1 MNYGVL
7 VTAALEDLNSA
18 AEKMVAQTTPA
29 TPMPRPRIFIICETV
44 SWPFL
49 RSDSS
54 PYEEATHFRDRIAS
68 KIVVGCKKQPR
79 LILRAI
85 RRIQAA
91 TAWCK
96 ARTEGRRRQA
106 EEILRQQSAA
116 VEALEAEAAMLALK

>member
-44 SWPFL
+44 SWPVL
-49 RSDSS
+49 RSDSPLRYRVTS
-54 PYEEATHFRDRIAS
+54 WCVS
-68 KIVVGCKKQPR
+68 SGKIVVGCKKQPR

-91 TAWCK
+91 TAWCE

>member
-54 PYEEATHFRDRIAS
+54 PCWDRVATINS
-68 KIVVGCKKQPR
+68 STSNIIVCCKKQPR

>member
-1 MNYGVL
+1 MNYSDL

-54 PYEEATHFRDRIAS
+54 PCRDRIAS